1 MNDRLT
7 KTKCKIIDWI
17 GSDGTTIENMA
28 DWKAEL
34 LLDWL
39 EHVNFS
45 VETDMEK
52 LKLVMEV
59 FS

>member
-28 DWKAEL
+28 DWKAKL

>member
-7 KTKCKIIDWI
+7 ETKCKIIEWV
-17 GSDGTTIENMA
+17 GSDGITIENMP

-34 LLDWL
+34 LLEWL
-39 EHVNFS
+39 GHVNFS

-59 FS
+59 LE

>member
-17 GSDGTTIENMA
+17 GSDGTTIENMTN
-28 DWKAEL
+28 WKAEI

-39 EHVNFS
+39 ERVDFS

-52 LKLVMEV
+52 LKMLMKVLE
-59 FS
+59 

>member
-7 KTKCKIIDWI
+7 KTKIKIIDWI
-17 GSDGTTIENMA
+17 GTDGTAIENMA
-28 DWKAEL
+28 DWKADL

-39 EHVNFS
+39 ERVNFS

-52 LKLVMEV
+52 LRAVMEV